1 MPPLHDLELY
11 LQLVRVALE
20 GLKLLVDLIQAL
32 WAASGRSSAGT
43 AAGEGE
49 SPSSSRNARGPGAL
63 GGTLAAGAS
72 GADQLAA
79 FKPHPSSKGVL
90 RALK

>member
-32 WAASGRSSAGT
+32 WAGFRKIERWYRSWRRRKPLQPTERSRPRRSRRHAGR
-43 AAGEGE
+43 
-49 SPSSSRNARGPGAL
+49 RR
-63 GGTLAAGAS
+63 
-72 GADQLAA
+72 
-79 FKPHPSSKGVL
+79 V
-90 RALK
+90 RR

>member
-32 WAASGRSSAGT
+32 WAASGRSSVVPELEEARAPPAHGT
-43 AAGEGE
+43 RAPPALSAAGW
-49 SPSSSRNARGPGAL
+49 PPARQAL
-63 GGTLAAGAS
+63 TS
-72 GADQLAA
+72 
-79 FKPHPSSKGVL
+79 
-90 RALK
+90 

>member
-32 WAASGRSSAGT
+32 WAGFRKIQRWILSLRRPGNLLGQLRGQVRSVFSRSVRSGGGS
-43 AAGEGE
+43 
-49 SPSSSRNARGPGAL
+49 L
-63 GGTLAAGAS
+63 GS
-72 GADQLAA
+72 
-79 FKPHPSSKGVL
+79 
-90 RALK
+90 

>member
-32 WAASGRSSAGT
+32 WAPSGRSSAGT
-43 AAGEGE
+43 AAGGGE
-49 SPSSSRNARGPGAL
+49 SPSSPTERSRPRRSRRH
-63 GGTLAAGAS
+63 AGRRR
-72 GADQLAA
+72 
-79 FKPHPSSKGVL
+79 V
-90 RALK
+90 RR